1 MRYTRLRRDCRW
13 PNCFP
18 RKKPTARLS
27 PLPRRRRR
35 PSAEL
40 INVWFTAQT
49 DIREFWKDF
58 KKKNNYYKYLDTGLL
73 QIKIDKKI
81 DLIKYKLS
89 RLDLKDVNKELEKI
103 LDVLK

>member
-1 MRYTRLRRDCRW
+1 MIYQLIMKYII
-13 PNCFP
+13 
-18 RKKPTARLS
+18 KKLERA
-27 PLPRRRRR
+27 
-35 PSAEL
+35 
-40 INVWFTAQT
+40 
-49 DIREFWKDF
+49 KDF

-89 RLDLKDVNKELEKI
+89 RLYLKDVNKELEKI

>member
-1 MRYTRLRRDCRW
+1 MIYQLIMKYII
-13 PNCFP
+13 
-18 RKKPTARLS
+18 KKIRTA
-27 PLPRRRRR
+27 
-35 PSAEL
+35 
-40 INVWFTAQT
+40 
-49 DIREFWKDF
+49 KDF